1 MHIGEKVKARAK
13 ELRMG
18 PTELARAIKTSKQ
31 NVYGIYLRE
40 TIDTGLLQ
48 KLGKALEFDFFV
60 YYATT
65 GSNAVNNP
73 AGIYGKRGKKTVTG
87 YEDEVTLIRKELNEF
102 KEKYE
107 LLKAL
112 YEAKTGKKV
121 PGSLS

>member
-1 MHIGEKVKARAK
+1 MHIGEKIKARAK
-13 ELRMG
+13 ELRIG

-40 TIDTGLLQ
+40 TIDTGLLM
-48 KLGKALEFDFFV
+48 KLGKALEFDFFA
-60 YYATT
+60 YYGTT
-65 GSNAVNNP
+65 GNSAVNNP
-73 AGIYGKRGKKTVTG
+73 IGIYAKNRKKGLPAVD
-87 YEDEVTLIRKELNEF
+87 DEIAVLRKELNEF
-102 KEKYE
+102 IEKYE

>member
-1 MHIGEKVKARAK
+1 
-13 ELRMG
+13 MG

-31 NVYGIYLRE
+31 NVYGIYQRE

-73 AGIYGKRGKKTVTG
+73 AGIYGKRKKGVTG
-87 YEDEVTLIRKELNEF
+87 YEDEATLVRKELNEF

-121 PGSLS
+121 PGALS

>member
-1 MHIGEKVKARAK
+1 MHIGEKIKARAK
-13 ELRMG
+13 ELRIG

-48 KLGKALEFDFFV
+48 KLSKALEFDFFA
-60 YYATT
+60 YYGTT
-65 GSNAVNNP
+65 GNSAVSNQASV
-73 AGIYGKRGKKTVTG
+73 YGKRNKKGVTG
-87 YEDEVTLIRKELNEF
+87 YEDEATLMRKELNEF